1 MSNKLLILLAL
12 FLCTFFLNSCS
23 IIMMRNENERREK
36 VAQDHIGWTQEEL
49 ERFWGPSVAT
59 VNHSD
64 GSKTCIYEFK
74 RLAQVPMKDEKILIF
89 ADVVFLGTAE
99 IAFVP
104 ATVAFIYVEEAKA
117 PKTRGFV
124 TYDLEGRVK
133 EERWTQIE

>member
-1 MSNKLLILLAL
+1 MSNKFFIPFALI
-12 FLCTFFLNSCS
+12 LCTFLLNSCS

-74 RLAQVPMKDEKILIF
+74 RLAQVNMKDEKILIF
-89 ADVVFLGTAE
+89 ADIVFLGTAE
-99 IAFVP
+99 IAMVP
-104 ATVAFIYVEEAKA
+104 ATVAIIYVEETKA

-133 EERWTQIE
+133 EERCTQIE

>member
-1 MSNKLLILLAL
+1 MSNKLFISFAL
-12 FLCTFFLNSCS
+12 VLCTFFLNSCS

-89 ADVVFLGTAE
+89 ADIVFLGTAE
-99 IAFVP
+99 IAMVP
-104 ATVAFIYVEEAKA
+104 ATVAFIYVEETKA

-133 EERWTQIE
+133 EERCTQIE